1 MGVLRKGNFVFSEQ
15 NILGRLRFGYMS
27 NPVYAV
33 ANLFVFSWESDFLIK
48 TKAGYWYEV
57 EVKIS
62 RSDFKNDRKHKP
74 EKYDILEGR
83 KDGLRPNYFS
93 YCVPTHLLDKV
104 ADLIPS
110 YAGISTVDDH
120 GQVRLVRMPHP
131 LHMAKLT
138 DESLGLLEKFY
149 YNYSNLRWKHDH
161 KDDTIRQLRGE
172 ISFLKAEYKAA
183 AGHPIDEVLD

>member
-15 NILGRLRFGYMS
+15 NILERLRSGYMS
-27 NPVYAV
+27 NPAYVV

-83 KDGLRPNYFS
+83 VEGLRPNYFS
-93 YCVPTHLLDKV
+93 YCVPSHLLDKV

-110 YAGISTVDDH
+110 YAGISTVDDY
-120 GQVRLVRMPHP
+120 GNVRALRMPHM
-131 LHMAKLT
+131 LHGEKLT
-138 DESLGLLEKFY
+138 DENLHLLQKFY
-149 YNYSNLRWKHDH
+149 YNYSNLRWKHDK
-161 KDDTIRQLRGE
+161 KDDIISQLRGE
-172 ISFLKAEYKAA
+172 VRFLKAEYKAA
-183 AGHPIDEVLD
+183 TGVPIYEAL